1 MLILN
6 YPKKQSVAFSN
17 IMFNLYD
24 RAKKETCDEIVFDL
38 SRTES
43 LTPFGIIML
52 TATISECFR
61 NGKKCSY
68 RRPKKASMQK
78 FFRETGF
85 HKHFGITDEEFNE
98 QNIIQS
104 GNVQLKRVKGVDTLL
119 IDTLTD
125 ILDHHLHIS
134 SGVRGSLR
142 MSLQEA
148 MTNVIDHSGVNE
160 YYICSQNYPKKKE
173 LRLCIA
179 DLGMGIRN
187 SLLKSPNYR
196 NINNDHQAICL
207 ATEEGVSSREGRA
220 GLGLSHIKKFLTINK
235 GQLCIISGHGKI
247 FWKFDQGKKLK
258 QSMSDN
264 FGGTILKI
272 IINTNKE
279 GFYFLTDEKE
289 YLF

>member
-1 MLILN
+1 
-6 YPKKQSVAFSN
+6 
-17 IMFNLYD
+17 
-24 RAKKETCDEIVFDL
+24 
-38 SRTES
+38 
-43 LTPFGIIML
+43 ML
-52 TATISECFR
+52 TATINECFR
-61 NGKKCSY
+61 QNKKCSY
-68 RRPKKASMQK
+68 RRPKNANMQK

-85 HKHFGITDEEFNE
+85 HEHFGIKDEEFKE

-104 GNVQLKRVKGVDTLL
+104 GNVQLKKVLGLDTLL

-148 MTNVIDHSGVNE
+148 MTNVVDHSGVNE
-160 YYICSQNYPKKKE
+160 YYICSQNYPNKKE

-187 SLLKSPNYR
+187 SLLKSPNYK
-196 NINNDHQAICL
+196 NITNDHKAICL

-235 GQLCIISGHGKI
+235 GQLCIISGRGKI
-247 FWKFDQGKKLK
+247 FWKFDQGKKLR
-258 QSMSDN
+258 QSMSNN
-264 FGGTILKI
+264 FDGTILKI
-272 IINTNKE
+272 IINTDKE
-279 GFYFLTDEKE
+279 GFYFLADENE
-289 YLF
+289 YLFK